1 MRFSFWS
8 GTGHDWPTILRSL
21 VHAEAVGY
29 DGVWVADH
37 FMPNEGDIEG
47 DTHEAWTLLAAIAAQ
62 VPRVRIGPM
71 VAGNTYRHPAVL
83 AKQAATVDHISGG
96 RVVLGIGS
104 GWQENE
110 HTAYGLE
117 FGTFTERFAKL
128 DEACTIIRS
137 LLDNTRTDFAG
148 THYTI
153 TDAPLSPKPVQDKM
167 PLLIGGGGEKVTL
180 KLVARHADEWNVWST
195 PEILA
200 QKSGVLDQHCAD
212 QDRDPAT
219 IQRCSVTLLFM
230 NDDDAANQKIR
241 DLNLERPHIVGT
253 VGELQERLGNY
264 RDAGC
269 DELIIPDFTFGSEAQ
284 KLETVER
291 FITEVAADFR

>member
-8 GTGHDWPTILRSL
+8 GVGHDWPTIVRSL
-21 VHAEAVGY
+21 SHAEAVGY

-71 VAGNTYRHPAVL
+71 VTGNTYRHPAVL

-110 HTAYGLE
+110 HKAYGLE

-137 LLDNTRTDFAG
+137 LLENPRTDFAG
-148 THYTI
+148 DHYTL
-153 TDAPLSPKPVQDKM
+153 TSAPLNPKPIQDRM

-200 QKSGVLDQHCAD
+200 QKSSVLDQHCAN
-212 QDRDPAT
+212 QDRDPAG
-219 IQRCSVTLLFM
+219 IQHCSVALLFL
-230 NDDDAANQKIR
+230 NDDDAANRKVR
-241 DLNLERPHIVGT
+241 DLNIERPHIVGT
-253 VGELQERLGNY
+253 VGELQERLGSY

-269 DELIIPDFTFGSEAQ
+269 DELIIPDFSLGSEAER
-284 KLETVER
+284 LETMER